1 MPHIKFKETGGKE
14 FIGEVDYHIERVSD
28 EHNNKKEQLRLNLI
42 YLEEN
47 FRGKGY
53 GKVIMEHL
61 LEKAKDLGCHSMVIN
76 LTKPDYDYYSSYE
89 SRKSF
94 FGKFGFEFDEEGEF
108 GWLKL

>member
-14 FIGEVDYHIERVSD
+14 FIGEVNYHIERVSD
-28 EHNNKKEQLRLNLI
+28 EHNHKKEQLRVNLI

-53 GKVIMEHL
+53 GRAIMEHL
-61 LEKAKDLGCHSMVIN
+61 REKAKNLGCHSMVIN

-89 SRKSF
+89 ERKSF
-94 FGKFGFEFDEEGEF
+94 FEKFGFRFDEEGEF